1 MRPSFKN
8 EKAGC
13 LDTAGDQTP
22 RCVVHDVIVIGL
34 GAMGTA
40 AVFEAAATGARV
52 MGLEQF
58 APAHDKGSSHGKT
71 RMIRKAYLEGDFY
84 IPLLQR
90 AYDRWAELS
99 QLTSQEIF
107 NPCGVLYGARDDDPI
122 IVHTQRSAHE
132 YHIPLQHLS
141 ADEVVRR
148 YPAFRP
154 LPSYT
159 YLFEPTGGYTHPEST
174 LALYRALALEQGA
187 ELRFDTPVTRLDTSG
202 RLIAV
207 HTPKQSFTTHRVI
220 ITAGPW
226 LATVTA
232 DMGWIPPLT
241 VRRMALHWFEP
252 EGGRENVQP
261 DRFVPNIF
269 RSSQGAFLYGFP
281 WTRDEAGLKYAF
293 HDRHNPAVDPL
304 QPKRAVST
312 EETLEVAEAVA
323 EVLAKPIRHLTTKT
337 CLYSMTPD
345 AHFLIGL
352 LPDDR
357 RIAVAGGFSGHGFKF
372 TPVIGEI
379 LRDLALDGGSAH
391 NLKSFA
397 LNRFQ
402 GGAV

>member
-1 MRPSFKN
+1 M
-8 EKAGC
+8 
-13 LDTAGDQTP
+13 
-22 RCVVHDVIVIGL
+22 IVIGL

-40 AVFEAAATGARV
+40 AAFEVAATGARV

-58 APAHDKGSSHGKT
+58 VPAHDKGSSHGKT

-90 AYDRWAELS
+90 AYARWADLS

-107 NPCGVLYGARDDDPI
+107 NPCGVLYGAYDDDPI
-122 IVHTQRSAHE
+122 IVHTQQSARA
-132 YHIPLQHLS
+132 YRIPLQQLS
-141 ADEVVRR
+141 ADEVVKR
-148 YPAFRP
+148 YPAFRH

-159 YLFEPTGGYTHPEST
+159 YLFEPSGGYTHPESA

-202 RLIAV
+202 RLIVV
-207 HTPKQSFTTHRVI
+207 HTPHESFTAHRVI
-220 ITAGPW
+220 VTAGAW
-226 LATVTA
+226 LTAVTA
-232 DMGWIPPLT
+232 DMGWTPPLT

-252 EGGRENVQP
+252 EGGRESVEP
-261 DRFVPNIF
+261 GHFVPNIF
-269 RSSQGAFLYGFP
+269 RSSHGAFLYGFP

-293 HDRHNPAVDPL
+293 HDRHNPAVDPAR
-304 QPKRAVST
+304 PERAVSKA
-312 EETLEVAEAVA
+312 ETVEVTEAVA
-323 EVLAKPIRHLTTKT
+323 EVLAKPVRHLNAKT

-352 LPDDR
+352 LPTDW

-379 LRDLALDGGSAH
+379 LRDLALEGASAH
-391 NLKSFA
+391 NLKPFA

-402 GGAV
+402 GGDA